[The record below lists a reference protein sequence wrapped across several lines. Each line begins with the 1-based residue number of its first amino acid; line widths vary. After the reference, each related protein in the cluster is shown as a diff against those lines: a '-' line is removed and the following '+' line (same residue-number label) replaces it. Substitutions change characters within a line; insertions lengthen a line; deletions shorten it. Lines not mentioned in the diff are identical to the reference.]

1 MNGRPWLA
9 RTVVLLITL
18 GLAAVLFQY
27 NTRQIKSSQ
36 HTSSD
41 EKLNTVQPR
50 EVRNKEVKKYIAV
63 ASKEDNLKEKKL
75 KKEKS
80 NVKTKKVQSGGP
92 CNEKIN
98 LSICADKTRYKIEDM
113 LETDDEKNVVRAAQ
127 KISSKYGMVMMT
139 FMNKAFVPFLTNWM
153 CHTKSMVDYSQV
165 LVLVTDKAVHSEI
178 TAKYPSLTVV
188 FLSIFK
194 DINTKQRYCSA
205 GFMRMGIYRTRV
217 VNWIIQ
223 ENIPVFLFE
232 LDAMWTS
239 NPIPFLTSKNEY
251 DLTIIPTYEKSFE
264 LAIGFYYARNT
275 TRLKQFWMELDR
287 RLDSL
292 MTMFSCLD
300 NEEHVRAKDNDQIV
314 LKELIIEHY
323 GNVIVYFLPLTR
335 FLDGKWY
342 SKPNEDQLKN
352 AFILNFNF
360 VIGVD
365 EKIQRAK
372 KFGHWFVAD
381 DNVTCISHMNKT
393 APQKPS

>member
-1 MNGRPWLA
+1 MQ
-9 RTVVLLITL
+9 RTFVLLITL

-27 NTRQIKSSQ
+27 NTRHIKTSQ
-36 HTSSD
+36 HISSV
-41 EKLNTVQPR
+41 EKLNT
-50 EVRNKEVKKYIAV
+50 
-63 ASKEDNLKEKKL
+63 D
-75 KKEKS
+75 
-80 NVKTKKVQSGGP
+80 GP

-98 LSICADKTRYKIEDM
+98 LSICANKTLYKIEDM
-113 LETDDEKNVVRAAQ
+113 LETDDKKKVVRAAQ

-178 TAKYPSLTVV
+178 TAKYPSLTVM

-239 NPIPFLTSKNEY
+239 NPIPFVTSKKEY

-323 GNVIVYFLPLTR
+323 GNVIVYFLPLTQ

-342 SKPNEDQLKN
+342 FKPNEDQLKN

-393 APQKPS
+393 ASQKLALKNKQEIVIKRSNGSFG